1 MEITP
6 GFIYLVATL
15 ENLKS
20 ALPRLAGSAVVLSF
34 ASFSW
39 AYLVAETVRNRETSL
54 KIAKISLVALL
65 GAILLN
71 VFIPSGKTLAAM
83 YILPPIV
90 NSEAVQK
97 LPSELTDLAI
107 EWLRE
112 LKPNKENKE

>member
-6 GFIYLVATL
+6 GFIYLVAVL
-15 ENLKS
+15 ENAKVLQC
-20 ALPRLAGSAVVLSF
+20 LIGTLAAITLIICVF
-34 ASFSW
+34 
-39 AYLVAETVRNRETSL
+39 TSVESYDRRIRV
-54 KIAKISLVALL
+54 KHYGYVKYSLIALL
-65 GAILLN
+65 AIGLLQ
-71 VFIPSGKTLAAM
+71 VFLPSGRTLAAM

-112 LKPNKENKE
+112 LKPKKEIKE

>member
-6 GFIYLVATL
+6 GFIYLVAVL
-15 ENLKS
+15 EN
-20 ALPRLAGSAVVLSF
+20 V
-34 ASFSW
+34 
-39 AYLVAETVRNRETSL
+39 
-54 KIAKISLVALL
+54 KIALGLIAILAVFCLASCGFSSIESYDGRIRVKHYGYVKYSLIALL
-65 GAILLN
+65 AIGLLQ
-71 VFIPSGKTLAAM
+71 VFLPSGKTLAAL

>member
-6 GFIYLVATL
+6 GFIYLVAVL
-15 ENLKS
+15 EN
-20 ALPRLAGSAVVLSF
+20 V
-34 ASFSW
+34 
-39 AYLVAETVRNRETSL
+39 
-54 KIAKISLVALL
+54 KIALGLIAILAVFCLSSCGFSSIESDDAWTRAKHYGYVKYSLIALL
-65 GAILLN
+65 AVGLLQ
-71 VFIPSGKTLAAM
+71 VFLPSGRTLAAM

-112 LKPNKENKE
+112 LKPKKEIKE

>member
-6 GFIYLVATL
+6 GFIYLVAVL
-15 ENLKS
+15 ENANVAQHLIGT
-20 ALPRLAGSAVVLSF
+20 LAAITLIICVF
-34 ASFSW
+34 
-39 AYLVAETVRNRETSL
+39 TSL
-54 KIAKISLVALL
+54 ESYDGRIRAKHYGYAKYSLIALL
-65 GAILLN
+65 AIGLLQ
-71 VFIPSGKTLAAM
+71 VFLPSGKTLAAM

-90 NSEAVQK
+90 NSDAVQK

>member
-6 GFIYLVATL
+6 GFIYLVAVL
-15 ENLKS
+15 ENVQI
-20 ALPRLAGSAVVLSF
+20 ALGLIAILAVLCLAICGF
-34 ASFSW
+34 
-39 AYLVAETVRNRETSL
+39 TS
-54 KIAKISLVALL
+54 IESYDAWTRAKHYGYVKYSLIALL
-65 GAILLN
+65 AVGLLQ
-71 VFIPSGKTLAAM
+71 VFLPSGRTLAAM

-112 LKPNKENKE
+112 LKPNKEIKE

>member
-6 GFIYLVATL
+6 GFIYLVTVL
-15 ENLKS
+15 EN
-20 ALPRLAGSAVVLSF
+20 V
-34 ASFSW
+34 
-39 AYLVAETVRNRETSL
+39 
-54 KIAKISLVALL
+54 KIALGLIAILSVFCLLSCGFLSIESHDARTRAKYYGYVKYSLIALL
-65 GAILLN
+65 AVGLLQ
-71 VFIPSGKTLAAM
+71 VFLPSGRALAAM

>member
-6 GFIYLVATL
+6 GFIYLVTVL
-15 ENLKS
+15 ENLKF
-20 ALPRLAGSAVVLSF
+20 AFPMMVFTAFCVLIGSW
-34 ASFSW
+34 SW
-39 AYLVAETVRNRETSL
+39 ASMCAETLRERETSL
-54 KIAKISLVALL
+54 KIAKLSVLAVL
-65 GAILLN
+65 GFVFLQI
-71 VFIPSGKTLAAM
+71 FIPSGKTLAAM

>member
-6 GFIYLVATL
+6 GFIYLVAVL
-15 ENLKS
+15 ENLKFAFPKMVFT
-20 ALPRLAGSAVVLSF
+20 ALCVLIGSLSF
-34 ASFSW
+34 A
-39 AYLVAETVRNRETSL
+39 YMCAEPLRGRETSL
-54 KIAKISLVALL
+54 KIAKLSVLAVL
-65 GAILLN
+65 GFVFLQI
-71 VFIPSGKTLAAM
+71 FIPSGKTLAAM

-112 LKPNKENKE
+112 LKPNKEIK

>member
-6 GFIYLVATL
+6 GFIYLVTVL
-15 ENLKS
+15 EN
-20 ALPRLAGSAVVLSF
+20 V
-34 ASFSW
+34 
-39 AYLVAETVRNRETSL
+39 
-54 KIAKISLVALL
+54 KIAQGLIAILAVFCLSICGLLSIESCYAWTRAKHYGYVKYSLIALL
-65 GAILLN
+65 AVGLLQ
-71 VFIPSGKTLAAM
+71 VFLPSGRTLAAM